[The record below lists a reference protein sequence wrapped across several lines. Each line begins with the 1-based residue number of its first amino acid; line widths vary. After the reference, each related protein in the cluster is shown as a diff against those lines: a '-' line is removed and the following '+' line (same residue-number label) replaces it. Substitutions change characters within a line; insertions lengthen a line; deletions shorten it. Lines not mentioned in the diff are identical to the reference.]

1 MLSALL
7 SKLLIN
13 QSQSTRNFTVTNL
26 RFMYYNPSMARTY
39 QRRYG
44 RNASRTGFKRGPSLP
59 EASERPAPNKKQDR
73 KKESLRNRVLRW
85 MAIVFLC
92 CVVAVL
98 AFVAGAYLGL
108 ASGVENFDEASAG
121 PSHPTYLYSQPL
133 GETEDSARVI
143 GTIFHGENRK
153 TASLEDMPSS
163 LLDALVAKED
173 ERFRTHSGVDL
184 WGIIRALWVN
194 VLIVTGVLS
203 DETVEGASTITQQY
217 VKNAYLSGDLSLQ
230 RKLKEALIATELERK
245 YEKDEIL
252 GMYLNTVYFG
262 NNAYGVEA
270 AAQTYFNKS
279 TEDLTAGESATLI
292 GLLWSPS
299 ALGTNPA
306 EATNQRNIV
315 LGTMRNAGYITRQ
328 AHMEAI
334 DEELPEPWPKAPM
347 VETGLTGPS
356 LTRDFTEFVQEEMVH
371 RYGPQ
376 AVLSGGLSV
385 YTTLDLETQVTT
397 QEMLYKPDGF
407 LSNPANPDAALVSIE
422 PETSRIT
429 TMVGDRDEGSH
440 FSLVT
445 QARRQPGS
453 SFKPFALIA
462 ALEQGIDPSTQFV
475 SEKKS
480 YVVKGAEGSP
490 EQWEVENYEQ
500 EEHGPISLEEALW
513 LSDNSVFAD
522 LVLNEGGRG
531 LDNGPGAVVDV
542 AKRLGVSTDLEP
554 HPTIALGTQE
564 VSPLDMA
571 TAYAT
576 IANEGRKVTPTG
588 IERVVRNEG
597 QEDEEV
603 LYTAPQEEGGEQVID
618 PEVARKATEIMIG
631 NVTQGIAWK
640 ASLGDRPVAGK
651 TGTSENFFDAW
662 FLGFTPQLVTG
673 VWMGYAEGGQT
684 LDGLLAIGGQQ
695 FGPIAPP
702 PVVWQ
707 TYMQKILGQK
717 PIEKF
722 EDVNSPQTL
731 AEATETTNPSAAR
744 NTRTSGPATS
754 GEGSAVADLPP
765 PVPSGEP
772 PLEGPV

>member
-1 MLSALL
+1 
-7 SKLLIN
+7 
-13 QSQSTRNFTVTNL
+13 
-26 RFMYYNPSMARTY
+26 MYYNPSMARTY

-44 RNASRTGFKRGPSLP
+44 RNASRTEFKRGPSLP
-59 EASERPAPNKKQDR
+59 EASERPAPKKKQDH
-73 KKESLRNRVLRW
+73 KKESLRNRALRW
-85 MAIVFLC
+85 VAIVFLC

-108 ASGVENFDEASAG
+108 ASGVENLDEASAG

-153 TASLEDMPSS
+153 SASPEDMPSS

-299 ALGTNPA
+299 ALGTNPV

-356 LTRDFTEFVQEEMVH
+356 LTRDFTEFVQEEMVN
-371 RYGPQ
+371 RYGTQ
-376 AVLSGGLSV
+376 AMLSGGLSV
-385 YTTLDLETQVTT
+385 YTTLDLETQVTA

-429 TMVGDRDEGSH
+429 TMVGDRDEESR

-480 YVVKGAEGSP
+480 YVVKDAEGNP
-490 EQWEVENYEQ
+490 ERWEVENYEQ
-500 EEHGPISLEEALW
+500 EDHGPISLEEALW

-522 LVLNEGGRG
+522 LVLNADGRG
-531 LDNGPGAVVDV
+531 LQNGPEKVVDV
-542 AKRLGVSTDLEP
+542 AKRLGITTELNP

-576 IANEGRKVTPTG
+576 IANAGRQVTPTG
-588 IERVVRNEG
+588 IEKVVRNEG

-631 NVTQGIAWK
+631 NVTRGMAWK

-662 FLGFTPQLVTG
+662 FIGFTPQLVTG
-673 VWMGYAEGGQT
+673 VWMGYGDGGKT
-684 LDGLLAIGGQQ
+684 LDGLLNIGSRTQQ
-695 FGPIAPP
+695 GPLAPP

-707 TYMQKILGQK
+707 TYMERLLRDK
-717 PIEKF
+717 PAKEFKGI
-722 EDVNSPQTL
+722 DVQQTS
-731 AEATETTNPSAAR
+731 APSADP
-744 NTRTSGPATS
+744 RTPSSGATPLPGVAPMQGMAPTPPPGEPATVFT
-754 GEGSAVADLPP
+754 GG
-765 PVPSGEP
+765 
-772 PLEGPV
+772 

>member
-44 RNASRTGFKRGPSLP
+44 RNASRTQFKRGPSLP
-59 EASERPAPNKKQDR
+59 EASERPAPKKKQDH
-73 KKESLRNRVLRW
+73 KKESLRTRALRW
-85 MAIVFLC
+85 ATIVFLC

-108 ASGVENFDEASAG
+108 ASGVENLDEASAG

-133 GETEDSARVI
+133 GDTEDSTRVI

-153 TASLEDMPSS
+153 TASLEDMPPS

-194 VLIVTGVLS
+194 VLIVTGLLS

-230 RKLKEALIATELERK
+230 RKLKEAVIAVELERK

-252 GMYLNTVYFG
+252 AMYLNTMYFG

-270 AAQTYFNKS
+270 AAETYFNKS
-279 TEDLTAGESATLI
+279 TDELTVGESATLI

-299 ALGTNPA
+299 TLGSNRD
-306 EATNQRNIV
+306 EATNQRNLV
-315 LGTMRNAGYITRQ
+315 LDRMRQAGYITRQ
-328 AHMEAI
+328 DHMEAL
-334 DEELPEPWPKAPM
+334 DESLPDPWPKAPM
-347 VETGLTGPS
+347 VESGLTGPP
-356 LTRDFTEFVQEEMVH
+356 LTRDFAEFAQEELVN
-371 RYGPQ
+371 RYG
-376 AVLSGGLSV
+376 ANTVLAGGLSV
-385 YTTLDLETQVTT
+385 YTTLDLESQVAAEET
-397 QEMLYKPDGF
+397 LYKPGGY
-407 LSNPANPDAALVSIE
+407 LSDPENPDAALVSIE
-422 PETSRIT
+422 PETGSVT
-429 TMVGDRDEGSH
+429 AMVGNREEESR
-440 FSLVT
+440 FNLVT

-475 SEKKS
+475 SENKR
-480 YVVKGAEGSP
+480 YVVKDAEGNP
-490 EQWEVENYEQ
+490 ERWEVENYEN

-522 LVLNEGGRG
+522 LVLNVDGRG
-531 LDNGPGAVVDV
+531 IENGPEKVVEV
-542 AKRLGVSTDLEP
+542 ANRLGVTNNLDA
-554 HPTIALGTQE
+554 HPTVALGTQE

-576 IANEGRKVTPTG
+576 IANGGRKVTPTG
-588 IERVVRNEG
+588 IQKVVRNEG

-603 LYTAPQEEGGEQVID
+603 LYTASQEEGEQVID
-618 PEVARKATEIMIG
+618 PEVARKATEIMVG
-631 NVTQGIAWK
+631 NVTRGIGWK
-640 ASLGDRPVAGK
+640 AALGDRPVAGK

-662 FLGFTPQLVTG
+662 FIGFTPQLATG
-673 VWMGYAEGGQT
+673 VWMGY
-684 LDGLLAIGGQQ
+684 
-695 FGPIAPP
+695 
-702 PVVWQ
+702 
-707 TYMQKILGQK
+707 
-717 PIEKF
+717 
-722 EDVNSPQTL
+722 
-731 AEATETTNPSAAR
+731 
-744 NTRTSGPATS
+744 
-754 GEGSAVADLPP
+754 
-765 PVPSGEP
+765 
-772 PLEGPV
+772 